1 MVAKLGRGA
10 LMAKF
15 DVQSAYR
22 NVAVLPSQR
31 YLLGKFYV
39 DLVLPFGLRSCPWR
53 TYVLHQ
59 MLLALS
65 GTVHYGCP
73 LKCQCRLPTK
83 SYFQSLLPLI
93 SGVISGPT
101 RVVLLCLLKN

>member
-10 LMAKF
+10 GMAKF

-39 DLVLPFGLRSCPWR
+39 DLVLRFGLRSAPFIFNSIADLVEWILR
-53 TYVLHQ
+53 NNYMIRDLLHYLDDYITADPLAVLIAH
-59 MLLALS
+59 
-65 GTVHYGCP
+65 G
-73 LKCQCRLPTK
+73 
-83 SYFQSLLPLI
+83 I
-93 SGVISGPT
+93 
-101 RVVLLCLLKN
+101 